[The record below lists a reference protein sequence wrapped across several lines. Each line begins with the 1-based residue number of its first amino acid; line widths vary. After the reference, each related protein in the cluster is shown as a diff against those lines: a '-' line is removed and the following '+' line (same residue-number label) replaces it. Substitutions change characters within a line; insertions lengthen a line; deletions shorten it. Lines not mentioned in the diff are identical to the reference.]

1 MMIKLYMKNF
11 KLDNKFKNYNHD
23 YQNLNQEENLNFK
36 TTNINILLNRVKIKN
51 KEVKRKKIQVV
62 FFLGIL
68 LILSASLTLF

>member
-1 MMIKLYMKNF
+1 MIKLYMKNF

>member
-1 MMIKLYMKNF
+1 MKNSE
-11 KLDNKFKNYNHD
+11 LDNKFKNYNRD

-51 KEVKRKKIQVV
+51 KETKRKKIQVV

-68 LILSASLTLF
+68 LILSASLTLI